1 MSTKIK
7 LTSLLAALACAS
19 FALACTPKE
28 TTSASDAGS
37 AASSTAAAS
46 ASSGAA
52 ASAVAAASAAPAT
65 LANDPLPTHGDVAK
79 KVRDEITKANYK
91 TELDKIE
98 KEAD

>member
-7 LTSLLAALACAS
+7 LTSLLVVLACAS

-28 TTSASDAGS
+28 TASASDAGA

-46 ASSGAA
+46 ASASAS
-52 ASAVAAASAAPAT
+52 ASAVAAASATPAT

-79 KVRDEITKANYK
+79 KARDEITKANYK